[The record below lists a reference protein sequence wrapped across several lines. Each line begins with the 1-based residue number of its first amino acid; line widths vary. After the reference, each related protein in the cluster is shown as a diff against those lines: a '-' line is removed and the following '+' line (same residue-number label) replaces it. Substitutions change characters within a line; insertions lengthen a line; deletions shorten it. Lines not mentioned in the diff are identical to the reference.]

1 MYRRL
6 LNFGTEEAK
15 KKCNEAKTEA
25 KRVVRRAKNEEWVQL
40 ERELEK
46 DVSGNP
52 QRFWARI
59 NGRRSKD
66 NMSCIHNDNG
76 QVLVDEV
83 EVTERWKEHFKGLY
97 GDMERWLKSG
107 LGCTRV

>member
-1 MYRRL
+1 
-6 LNFGTEEAK
+6 
-15 KKCNEAKTEA
+15 
-25 KRVVRRAKNEEWVQL
+25 
-40 ERELEK
+40 
-46 DVSGNP
+46 
-52 QRFWARI
+52 
-59 NGRRSKD
+59 
-66 NMSCIHNDNG
+66 MSCIHDENG